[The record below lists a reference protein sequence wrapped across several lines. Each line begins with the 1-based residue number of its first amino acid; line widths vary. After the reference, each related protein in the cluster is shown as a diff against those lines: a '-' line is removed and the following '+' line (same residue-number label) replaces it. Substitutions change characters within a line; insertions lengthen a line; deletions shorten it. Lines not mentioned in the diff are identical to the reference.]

1 MVRTEDASSSEGDR
15 VGTTEERPYDL
26 VGVGFGPSNL
36 ALAVCAREQKSRLS
50 CLFVERNDS
59 VAWHPGMLIE
69 GSRMQISFLK
79 DLVSLRNPASPYS
92 FLQYAKAKG
101 RLERFVNLDES
112 RLTRIEYND
121 YLKWVAEDFAE
132 QVRYGTRVIRV
143 APAREPGGLGASLF
157 CVETEDVSSG
167 LRTKIYAR
175 NVVDAGGGRPHLPAD
190 VVEAR
195 SVMHSSDFLT
205 RFPAQFDDLR
215 RPYRLVV
222 VGGGQSA
229 GEIAE
234 YILDRYENAEVN
246 LIVTGLTLQPTDNSP
261 FSNEQYYSE
270 NADAFYQS
278 SATTRAAVT
287 ARVRGSNYGV
297 IREDLLNRLYH
308 IDYLDHVKGRRRL
321 RIHSFAHLSSVRQ
334 KDDDLVATIEQRLE
348 HRLNELR
355 CDGVVL
361 ATGYDRSLDPEIF
374 ADVLPLLSTGES
386 GGLFLSSAHRALA
399 ADELRAGLYVQ
410 GCGEAQFGIGETLL
424 SLLPFRSQEILNDI
438 VDSSPASAIE
448 GCPAGSRRGAALAP
462 DAAQYPPRWYLE
474 DDPEKL
480 YALMERFPFA
490 TLISAHSG
498 EDPVATH
505 LPLILDRSRGGKGM
519 LFGHL
524 DGTNEHARLIDGRRM
539 LAIFH
544 GPNAYM
550 PPSLFDSDP
559 LPTWNSM
566 AVHVRGSVR
575 VIEDRDT
582 VVRGLIGI
590 AEHSEAD
597 NRLSHDDPR
606 IGRLI
611 GGIVGF
617 ELDIDELVGRFKLS
631 QDRDESDRRRAADAL
646 ARATEGGERDLI
658 ELAVGLNLTKDA
670 Q

>member
-1 MVRTEDASSSEGDR
+1 VVTTEDASSTEGDAL
-15 VGTTEERPYDL
+15 GTAAQRPYDL
-26 VGVGFGPSNL
+26 LGIGFGPSNL
-36 ALAVCAREQKSRLS
+36 ALAVCAREQGSRLS
-50 CLFVERNDS
+50 CLFVERGDS

-69 GSRMQISFLK
+69 GARMQISFLK

-101 RLERFVNLDES
+101 RLERFVNLNEF

-121 YLKWVAEDFAE
+121 YLRWVAEDFAE
-132 QVRYGTRVIRV
+132 QVRYGTRVVRV
-143 APAREPGGLGASLF
+143 APAREPGGVSSLF
-157 CVETEDVSSG
+157 RVETENVSSG
-167 LRTKIYAR
+167 LRATVYAR
-175 NVVDAGGGRPHLPAD
+175 NVVHAGGGRPHLPAD
-190 VVEAR
+190 VVEAP
-195 SVMHSSDFLT
+195 SVMHSSDFLR
-205 RFPAQFDDLR
+205 RFPAQFDDTR
-215 RPYRLVV
+215 RPYRLAV

-234 YILDRYENAEVN
+234 YILDRYEHAEVN

-270 NADAFYQS
+270 NADAFYRS
-278 SATTRAAVT
+278 SATARAAV
-287 ARVRGSNYGV
+287 AERVRGSNYGV
-297 IREDLLNRLYH
+297 IREDLLDRLYH
-308 IDYLDHVKGRRRL
+308 TDYMDHVKGRRRL

-334 KDDDLVATIEQRLE
+334 KDDALVATIERRLE
-348 HRLNELR
+348 NRVEELR

-361 ATGYDRSLDPEIF
+361 ATGYDRSLDAEIF

-386 GGLFLSSAHRALA
+386 GGLFLSPAHRARA

-424 SLLPFRSQEILNDI
+424 SLLPFRSREILNDI
-438 VDSSPASAIE
+438 ADRSPASAVG
-448 GCPAGSRRGAALAP
+448 GCPAMSRRGAVGAP

-480 YALMERFPFA
+480 HALMERFPFA

-498 EDPVATH
+498 DEPVATH
-505 LPLILDRSRGGKGM
+505 LPLILDRSRGGRGM

-524 DGTNEHARLIDGRRM
+524 DGANEHARLLDGRRM

-566 AVHVRGSVR
+566 AVHARGSVR

-590 AEHSEAD
+590 AEHSED
-597 NRLSHDDPR
+597 GSRLRRDDPR

-617 ELDIDELVGRFKLS
+617 ELEIDELVGRFKLS

-646 ARATEGGERDLI
+646 ARATEGGERDFI
-658 ELAVGLNLTKDA
+658 ELAVGLSLAEGA